1 MGLVVPQAF
10 GHPHAVGSHRRAENG
25 VRDPW
30 ARDRGKGGLW
40 FLSAGVTVL
49 GWMWTSL
56 VAVVAGSIE
65 RPSMEH

>member
-1 MGLVVPQAF
+1 
-10 GHPHAVGSHRRAENG
+10 
-25 VRDPW
+25 
-30 ARDRGKGGLW
+30 
-40 FLSAGVTVL
+40 VTVL